1 MADGWKRF
9 ESFPRKYSIP
19 KVDSQVHSA
28 PMLNRSVTVIGHSLL
43 GMYDDYHPA
52 DIGKMNSERMNI

>member
-28 PMLNRSVTVIGHSLL
+28 PMLNREAI
-43 GMYDDYHPA
+43 
-52 DIGKMNSERMNI
+52 NSFARWSRVSYKGGRNYIRILVASTR